1 MISAELM
8 RKVRRIQI
16 RTRRA
21 VNDAL
26 AGEYLSVFKGHG
38 IEFEEV
44 RDYVPGD
51 DIRSIDWNVTARTG
65 APSVKRYRE
74 ERQLTV
80 VFLFDASASGLFGS
94 RARTKGEIAAE
105 ICALIAFSA
114 IRNNDRVGLLI
125 FTDAVEL
132 YIPPQKGQRHAQRIV
147 REVLAAE
154 PKRTGT
160 NIAAALEYLLS
171 VQKRR
176 AVVFVL
182 SDFIAGGYER
192 MLAIA
197 ARKHDMNVIRIC
209 DPHED
214 ELPNVGMVILE
225 DAESGEVSLVD
236 TSSAKVRIEWSRRW
250 ERLRSELSDAC
261 KRSSVGLVGVG
272 TDEDYVESI
281 ITFFSRRERERRLAR

>member
-21 VNDAL
+21 VNGAL
-26 AGEYLSVFKGHG
+26 AGEYQSVFKGHG

-51 DIRSIDWNVTARTG
+51 DVRSIDWNVTARVGT
-65 APSVKRYRE
+65 PFVKRYRE

-80 VFLFDASASGLFGS
+80 MFLFDASASGSFGS
-94 RARTKGEIAAE
+94 GSRTKSEIAAE
-105 ICALIAFSA
+105 ICGLIAFSA

-125 FTDAVEL
+125 FTDTVEL
-132 YIPPQKGQRHAQRIV
+132 YIPPLKGQRHAQRIV
-147 REVLAAE
+147 RELLAAE
-154 PKRTGT
+154 PRRPGT
-160 NIAAALEYLLS
+160 DIAAALEYLLS

-182 SDFIAGGYER
+182 SDFITGGYER
-192 MLAIA
+192 MLSIA
-197 ARKHDMNVIRIC
+197 ARKHDVNAVRVR

-214 ELPNVGMVILE
+214 ELPDVGMVALE

-236 TSSAKVRIEWSRRW
+236 TSSARVRVEWTRRW
-250 ERLRSELSDAC
+250 AKLRGELSRVC
-261 KRSSVGLVGVG
+261 KHSGVGLVGVG
-272 TDEDYVESI
+272 TNEDYAESI
-281 ITFFSRRERERRLAR
+281 ITFFTRRERERRLHR

>member
-21 VNDAL
+21 VNEAL

-51 DIRSIDWNVTARTG
+51 DTRSIDWNVTARAGT
-65 APSVKRYRE
+65 PFVKRYRE

-80 VFLFDASASGLFGS
+80 IFLFDASASGLYGS
-94 RARTKGEIAAE
+94 RLQTKSEIAAE
-105 ICALIAFSA
+105 ICGLIGFSA

-125 FTDAVEL
+125 FTDTVEL
-132 YIPPQKGQRHAQRIV
+132 FIPPLKGQRHAQRLV
-147 REVLAAE
+147 RELLAAK
-154 PKRTGT
+154 PKHSGT
-160 NIAAALEYLLS
+160 DISAALEYLLS
-171 VQKRR
+171 VQRRR

-192 MLAIA
+192 LLSIA
-197 ARKHDMNVIRIC
+197 ARKHDMNVIRLR

-214 ELPNVGMVILE
+214 ALPDVGMVILE
-225 DAESGEVSLVD
+225 DAETGEVSLVD
-236 TSSAKVRIEWSRRW
+236 TSSSKVRAEWSRRW
-250 ERLRSELSDAC
+250 ERLRGELSRAC
-261 KRSSVGLVGVG
+261 RRSGISLIEVG

-281 ITFFSRRERERRLAR
+281 MAFFARRERERRQHR